1 MNGGLVDN
9 WVLSSSVLWT
19 ESDETKEKSIVDIFT
34 EKRRD
39 RHSASGGEILLL
51 LV

>member
-19 ESDETKEKSIVDIFT
+19 ESDETEGKSVVDIFAA
-34 EKRRD
+34 KGRD
-39 RHSASGGEILLL
+39 RHTASGGEILLL